1 MVKTEQYD
9 TLQDEELFAL
19 VQKNDQD
26 AFSVLYSRYSRKIY
40 SYCLRMIGEEAPAK
54 DIFHDVMI
62 AAFENRNSFK
72 GGSFAKW
79 LFTIA
84 RTRSLNAIRN
94 RKHTQDITE
103 MESWQEFAETEE
115 IEEKLF
121 VNELLYKG
129 IARLPEELKEALIL
143 RHFEDYSYA
152 EIAEMTGVSLSLA
165 KVRVFRAIKMI
176 QKKLSP
182 YLREML

>member
-1 MVKTEQYD
+1 MADTVQYD
-9 TLQDEELFAL
+9 ILSDEELFSL
-19 VQKNDQD
+19 VQQNDQG
-26 AFSVLYSRYSRKIY
+26 AFSILYSRYSRNVY
-40 SYCLRMIGEEAPAK
+40 SYCLRMIGEEAVAK

-62 AAFENRNSFK
+62 TVFESRHSFK

-94 RKHTQDITE
+94 RKRTEDITE
-103 MESWQEFAETEE
+103 MESWREFSETEE
-115 IEEKLF
+115 VEEKLF
-121 VNELLYKG
+121 INELLHKG
-129 IARLPEELKEALIL
+129 IARLPEELREALIL

-152 EIAEMTGVSLSLA
+152 EIAEMTGISLSLA

>member
-1 MVKTEQYD
+1 M
-9 TLQDEELFAL
+9 L
-19 VQKNDQD
+19 VQNNDQD
-26 AFSVLYSRYSRKIY
+26 AFSVLYNRYSRKVY
-40 SYCLRMIGEEAPAK
+40 SYCLRMISDEALAK
-54 DIFHDVMI
+54 DIFHDVMM
-62 AAFENRNSFK
+62 AVFESRHSFK
-72 GGSFAKW
+72 GGNFAKW

-103 MESWQEFAETEE
+103 MESWREFAETEE
-115 IEEKLF
+115 VEEKLF
-121 VNELLYKG
+121 VNELLHKG